1 MRYHID
7 FRYGSNDSKRK
18 RSPSDDDDLDNDLE
32 SDHLFDKI
40 PRLGNPIVQSFMQ
53 SNSASDELPHHSA
66 QSPSPPPS
74 LPSVFDP
81 SQNSQAAVS
90 GKPIPKP
97 TDELSHHSS
106 QSPSPPPLSSAH
118 YPSNPNPETSNAPI
132 KPIPKPKTSGA
143 PGKPNLKPET
153 SDVPPPISLGRSF
166 QQIRFP
172 SSQISSPSSS
182 SSSSREYVEM
192 EDSPKSSPQN
202 SAALLPS
209 SSPGESAASS
219 QYNDSKMNVNNLK
232 LD

>member
-53 SNSASDELPHHSA
+53 SNSASDELPHHS
-66 QSPSPPPS
+66 
-74 LPSVFDP
+74 
-81 SQNSQAAVS
+81 
-90 GKPIPKP
+90 
-97 TDELSHHSS
+97 S

-153 SDVPPPISLGRSF
+153 SDVPPPISLGRPF